1 MWVFWLIA
9 AGVFFIIEMAT
20 IGFLVFWLGIG
31 ALLAMLTSFVT
42 DSILIQS
49 IVFVIS
55 STLLLLFTRPLVDK
69 FIKVPKEIK
78 TNAYS
83 IIGKKGIVISKINNI
98 EGNGQVKIDGEIWS
112 AKSLTDEDI
121 PENSEVEIVEID
133 GVKAVV
139 KKVTENSE
147 ASINS
152 QINN

>member
-9 AGVFFIIEMAT
+9 AGIFFIIEMAT

-31 ALLAMLTSFVT
+31 ALLAMLTSFIT

-49 IVFVIS
+49 IVFVVS
-55 STLLLLFTRPLVDK
+55 SVLLLIFTKPLVNK
-69 FIKVPKEIK
+69 FIKIPKEVK

-98 EGNGQVKIDGEIWS
+98 EGSGQIKIDGEIWS
-112 AKSLTDEDI
+112 AKSIDDEDLPKDTEI
-121 PENSEVEIVEID
+121 EIVEID

-139 KKVTENSE
+139 KKIEDTSKVSL
-147 ASINS
+147 
-152 QINN
+152 

>member
-55 STLLLLFTRPLVDK
+55 STLLLIFTRPLVNK

-121 PENSEVEIVEID
+121 PENSDVEIVEID

-139 KKVTENSE
+139 KKIAENSQV
-147 ASINS
+147 SVNS

>member
-31 ALLAMLTSFVT
+31 ALLAMVTSFIT
-42 DSILIQS
+42 DSIFIQAL
-49 IVFVIS
+49 VFVVT
-55 STLLLLFTRPLVDK
+55 STLLLIFTRPLVNK
-69 FIKVPKEIK
+69 FIKIPKEIK

-98 EGNGQVKIDGEIWS
+98 EGSGQIKIDGEIWS
-112 AKSLTDEDI
+112 AKSFADEDI
-121 PENSEVEIVEID
+121 PENTEIEIVEID

-139 KKVTENSE
+139 KEVSQKEENK
-147 ASINS
+147 ASV
-152 QINN
+152 

>member
-31 ALLAMLTSFVT
+31 ALLAMLTSFIT
-42 DSILIQS
+42 NSILIQS
-49 IVFVIS
+49 IVFLIS
-55 STLLLLFTRPLVDK
+55 STLLMVFTRPLVNK
-69 FIKVPKEIK
+69 FIKVPKEVK

-98 EGNGQVKIDGEIWS
+98 EGNGQVKIDGEVWS
-112 AKSLTDEDI
+112 AKSIDDSVILNNTEI
-121 PENSEVEIVEID
+121 EIVEID

-139 KKVTENSE
+139 KQVSDVVKSSE
-147 ASINS
+147 ATV
-152 QINN
+152 

>member
-31 ALLAMLTSFVT
+31 ALLAMVTSFIT
-42 DSILIQS
+42 DSILIQALLF
-49 IVFVIS
+49 IIT
-55 STLLLLFTRPLVDK
+55 STLLLIFTRPLVDK
-69 FIKVPKEIK
+69 FIKIPKEVK

-98 EGNGQVKIDGEIWS
+98 EGVGQIKIDGDVWS
-112 AKSLTDEDI
+112 AKSATDEDI
-121 PENSEVEIVEID
+121 PENTEVEIVEID

-139 KKVTENSE
+139 K
-147 ASINS
+147 
-152 QINN
+152 

>member
-31 ALLAMLTSFVT
+31 ALLAMVTSFIT

-49 IVFVIS
+49 IVFVLT
-55 STLLLLFTRPLVDK
+55 STLLLIFTRPLVNK
-69 FIKVPKEIK
+69 FTKTPKEVK

-83 IIGKKGIVISKINNI
+83 IIGKKAIVISKINNI
-98 EGNGQVKIDGEIWS
+98 EGLGQIKMDGEVWS
-112 AKSLTDEDI
+112 AKSFTDDDI
-121 PENSEVEIVEID
+121 PEDTEVEIVEID

-139 KKVTENSE
+139 KKITSE
-147 ASINS
+147 AEVSANS
-152 QINN
+152 

>member
-31 ALLAMLTSFVT
+31 ALLAMVTSFIT
-42 DSILIQS
+42 DSILIQAL
-49 IVFVIS
+49 VFIIT
-55 STLLLLFTRPLVDK
+55 STLLLIFTRPLVDK
-69 FIKVPKEIK
+69 FIKVPKEVK

-98 EGNGQVKIDGEIWS
+98 EGIGQIKIDGEVWS
-112 AKSLTDEDI
+112 AKSVTDEDI
-121 PENSEVEIVEID
+121 PENTEVEIVEID

-139 KKVTENSE
+139 KKEENYS
-147 ASINS
+147 SKVLN
-152 QINN
+152 

>member
-9 AGVFFIIEMAT
+9 AGIFFIIEMAT

-31 ALLAMLTSFVT
+31 AILAMLTSFIT

-49 IVFVIS
+49 LVFVIT
-55 STLLLLFTRPLVDK
+55 STLLLVFTRPLVDK

-98 EGNGQVKIDGEIWS
+98 EGTGQIKIGGEVWS
-112 AKSLTDEDI
+112 AKSSENEDI
-121 PENSEVEIVEID
+121 PENTEIEIVEID

-139 KKVTENSE
+139 KEIKNNSTV
-147 ASINS
+147 SV
-152 QINN
+152 

>member
-31 ALLAMLTSFVT
+31 ALLAMVTSFIT
-42 DSILIQS
+42 DSILIQAL
-49 IVFVIS
+49 VFIIT
-55 STLLLLFTRPLVDK
+55 STLLLIFTRPLVDK
-69 FIKVPKEIK
+69 LIKVPKEVK

-98 EGNGQVKIDGEIWS
+98 EGTGQIKIDGDVWS
-112 AKSLTDEDI
+112 AKSATDEDI
-121 PENSEVEIVEID
+121 PENTEVEIVEID

-139 KKVTENSE
+139 K
-147 ASINS
+147 
-152 QINN
+152 

>member
-9 AGVFFIIEMAT
+9 AGIFFIIEMAT

-31 ALLAMLTSFVT
+31 SLLAMVTSFIT

-49 IVFVIS
+49 IVFVIT
-55 STLLLLFTRPLVDK
+55 STLLLIFTRPLVNK
-69 FIKVPKEIK
+69 FIKIPKEIK

-83 IIGKKGIVISKINNI
+83 IIGKKAIVISKINNI
-98 EGNGQVKIDGEIWS
+98 EGNGQIKIDGEIWS

-121 PENSEVEIVEID
+121 PENTEVEILDID

-139 KKVTENSE
+139 K
-147 ASINS
+147 I
-152 QINN
+152 INNTANIKI